1 MLEDKRLIGE
11 LKRGDKEAL
20 RKIYMEYKDNLLTI
34 AASLLH
40 DTCAAEDVLH
50 DVFVSFAAG
59 IGRFQLRGSLRNYLT
74 TSVVNRVRDKF
85 RKKKHHTV
93 ELEQAGQIPSG
104 SGDPERS
111 AAFNEESRLMTD
123 ALAQLPDEQRE
134 TIVLHLTGGMKFKEI
149 ARMQGIGLSTVQGR
163 YRYGIEKLRTILK
176 GEMKA

>member
-1 MLEDKRLIGE
+1 MLEEKRLIGE
-11 LKRGDKEAL
+11 LKHGDKEAL
-20 RKIYMEYKDNLLTI
+20 QKIYMEYKDNLLTI

-59 IGRFQLRGSLRNYLT
+59 IGHFQLRGSLRNYLT

-85 RKKKHHTV
+85 RRKKHHTV
-93 ELEQAGQIPSG
+93 ELEQAGQIPSEF
-104 SGDPERS
+104 GDPERS
-111 AAFNEESRLMTD
+111 VEFSEESRLMTN
-123 ALAQLPDEQRE
+123 ALAQLPLEQRE
-134 TIVLHLTGGMKFKEI
+134 TIVLHLNGGMKFKDI

-163 YRYGIEKLRTILK
+163 YRYGIEKLRNILK